1 MISESDK
8 ALFRSVVENNVP
20 VNKGKTTP
28 QDPAKKKAFKAYT
41 YITHGGLSG
50 SDIISY
56 AQNGVSPKIIKKMKQ
71 GNISHVPSLDLHG
84 QTTIEAC
91 QSLSEFMYYHQHQQ
105 FIHIIHGKGYNS
117 DQGNSILKSQV
128 VSFLNQHPDVLAF
141 NSCPPKD
148 GGTGAVFALLRHN

>member
-20 VNKGKTTP
+20 VNKDKTTP
-28 QDPAKKKAFKAYT
+28 QDPTKKKAFKAYT
-41 YITHGGLSG
+41 YITHADLSG

-71 GNISHVPSLDLHG
+71 GNVSHVPTLDLHG

-91 QSLSEFMYYHQHQQ
+91 QSLSEFMYYHQHRK
-105 FIHIIHGKGYNS
+105 FVHIIHGKGYNS
-117 DQGNSILKSQV
+117 NQGNSILKSQV
-128 VSFLNQHPDVLAF
+128 VSFLYQHPEVLAF
-141 NSCPPKD
+141 HSCPPKD
-148 GGTGAVFALLRHN
+148 GGTGAVFALLRQN

>member
-8 ALFRSVVENNVP
+8 ILFRSVVENSTP
-20 VNKGKTTP
+20 VNKEKATFQEPT
-28 QDPAKKKAFKAYT
+28 KKKAFKAYI
-41 YITHGGLSG
+41 YITHGSLSG

-56 AQNGVSPKIIKKMKQ
+56 ARNGVSLKIIKKMRQ
-71 GNISHVPSLDLHG
+71 GNISRAPTLDLHG

-91 QSLSEFMYYHQHQQ
+91 QSLSEFMHYHQHQR

-128 VSFLNQHPDVLAF
+128 ASFLRQHPEVLAF

-148 GGTGAVFALLRHN
+148 GGTGAVFALLKQN